1 MDERIDL
8 TENRDFRREREPYFK
23 DAHFF
28 NFKPKTKINISMQNA
43 MKNRIKK
50 LENSLNKEIIVR
62 DGRVYL
68 EKSCN
73 IIDHDNKI
81 IECHRC
87 GKKMIFTHSTLC
99 DRCHSE
105 VSRQVNGVLDT
116 RIRTNTEFEMT
127 VGSTSISIVNSEA
140 QLVGI
145 NEE

>member
-8 TENRDFRREREPYFK
+8 TENRDFRHEREPYFK

-28 NFKPKTKINISMQNA
+28 NFKPKSKINISIQNA
-43 MKNRIKK
+43 MKNSIKK
-50 LENSLNKEIIVR
+50 FENKAEKEIIVR

-81 IECHRC
+81 MECHRC

-99 DRCHSE
+99 DRCQSE
-105 VSRQVNGVLDT
+105 LSRQVNGALDT
-116 RIRTNTEFEMT
+116 RIGR
-127 VGSTSISIVNSEA
+127 
-140 QLVGI
+140 I

>member
-8 TENRDFRREREPYFK
+8 TENRDFRHEREPYFK

-28 NFKPKTKINISMQNA
+28 NFKPKTKINTSMQNA
-43 MKNRIKK
+43 MKARIKK

-62 DGRVYL
+62 NGRVYL

-73 IIDHDNKI
+73 IIDYDNKI

-87 GKKMIFTHSTLC
+87 GKKMIFTYSTLC

-127 VGSTSISIVNSEA
+127 VGNTIISIVNSEDE
-140 QLVGI
+140 L
-145 NEE
+145 